1 MFSLLASGS
10 DDVQIIVWDP
20 FRHKKLKSLQSGH
33 QGNIFSVKFIP
44 ESNDNVLVSGAA
56 DCKVRVHDLSSS
68 EATLSCCCHMGRV
81 KRLAV
86 AANCPFMFWSSAE
99 DGLVLQYD
107 LRERHRCSTV
117 CNNVLINLLN
127 YNGPN
132 AEVKCIAINPTRSEM
147 LAVGAND
154 AFVRV
159 YDRRMISP
167 QTIQVI
173 D

>member
-1 MFSLLASGS
+1 MVSLLASGS
-10 DDVQIIVWDP
+10 DDVQIIIWDP
-20 FRHKKLKSLQSGH
+20 FRQRRLKCLQSGH

-44 ESNDNVLVSGAA
+44 DSNDNILCSGAA
-56 DCKVRVHDLSSS
+56 DCKVRVHDLNSC
-68 EATLSCCCHMGRV
+68 ETTLSCCCHMGRV

-86 AANCPFMFWSSAE
+86 ANNSPSMFWSGAE

-107 LRERHRCSTV
+107 LRERHRCSKIT
-117 CNNVLINLLN
+117 NNLLISLLD

-132 AEVKCIAINPTRSEM
+132 AEVKCIAINPMRPEM
-147 LAVGAND
+147 MAVGAND

-167 QTIQVI
+167 QTIQVF
-173 D
+173 